1 MKITKQTDTE
11 LTLEN
16 NIQLLKKMVWFA
28 LGLLL
33 ISLIGFVF
41 LRSVAVSPGF
51 AETAAITFGA
61 IVTGCGVTA
70 VSLGILVLLE
80 SRNRPVRAV
89 IFYKNANQIH
99 FETSVVWR
107 NWRVQTEKIPLD
119 MITAVHFYRVGHYNV
134 RLELAKTRWETIK
147 LIQEQIGNSSLSV
160 VAETIS
166 DFLNVPLLV
175 FVGTEEPILRQPG
188 TSRKE
193 KDAFYDI

>member
-16 NIQLLKKMVWFA
+16 NVGVLKMMPWLA
-28 LGLLL
+28 LGLFL
-33 ISLIGFVF
+33 IFLFGVVF
-41 LRSVAVSPGF
+41 FRSVDVPPGF
-51 AETAAITFGA
+51 FEKVAIILGA
-61 IVTGCGVTA
+61 VGSGCGITA

-80 SRNRPVRAV
+80 SRNQPVRV
-89 IFYKNANQIH
+89 VTFDKNADQIH

-107 NWRVQTEKIPLD
+107 NWQVQTEKIPLD
-119 MITAVHFYRVGHYNV
+119 VITAVHFYRVGHYNL

-147 LIQEQIGNSSLSV
+147 LIQEQVGNSTLSA

-166 DFLNVPLLV
+166 DFLNVPLLI

-188 TSRKE
+188 TPRKE
-193 KDAFYDI
+193 KADFYDL